1 MYFEKRETVFLTDNE
16 IEHHEGAL
24 INNAHP
30 FSPISSSE
38 NA

>member
-16 IEHHEGAL
+16 IEHHKGTL
-24 INNAHP
+24 IKNAHT
-30 FSPISSSE
+30 FSPIPSSE